1 MASQTVYPMGLV
13 MFSTSVGMPM
23 VEDAQ
28 GLAELPHNELPA
40 PQLVM
45 LANVAC
51 ENQAEG
57 KEMMEL
63 QTVGSYSDSED
74 ENIIR
79 YSYDSHERE
88 MCIVDYPE
96 SPRAA
101 LTQVEEID
109 VEEEGIDLSKPSDQ
123 RPSSPFTPS
132 TPSTSLGMIME
143 SAKKKKPFFCKPCN
157 YQAQCEEEFV
167 THIKIHSANRMIV
180 VKRMVGDKAR
190 AKETLAG
197 PDQEAESGDGGANNK
212 GLIRCERCGYN
223 TNRYDHYMAHLKHHE
238 KEGDDQRVYKCTI
251 CTYTTVSQYHWKKH
265 LRNHFPSKLF
275 TCNQCCYFSDRKN
288 NYVQHIR
295 THTGERPFRCP
306 YCEYSSSQKTHL
318 TRHMRTHSGERPF
331 KCDRCNYLAAN
342 QHEVTRHSRQVHNGP
357 KPLCCPHCPYKTAD
371 RSNYK
376 KHVELH
382 LNPRQFLCP
391 VCKYAASKKC
401 NLQYH
406 IKSRHPG
413 CPQIAMDVS
422 KVKLRVKKPD
432 SDEFTDEY
440 TMVNGIAK
448 FELSAIDDDAEEGP
462 EISGAD
468 KQSSPINLSTKRSI
482 PSPVQAA
489 ESVSMDKTPKKCDN
503 SPVKETKKSSKPSR
517 VQAVESMAT
526 DKTPKKCDVSP
537 VKETPKKA
545 KEKAEKKVTLKRK
558 STEMGS
564 ENTKQ
569 NVTLKE
575 SGKETAAAVEIAGNK
590 VKRSPKKQ
598 MTGKT
603 SVQDKSEIKETVE
616 KVQKAGLEEDNVEKA
631 KSVKDRLEKETLERE
646 NMEKVKED
654 NKRLE
659 RKNME
664 KAKEDNKRL
673 ERENMEKAKEDNKRL
688 ERENM
693 EKVKEDNKRLEREN
707 MEKVKEDNK
716 RLERKNME
724 KVKEDNKRLERE
736 NMEKVKEDNK
746 RLERENMEK
755 VKEDNK
761 RLERE
766 NMEKVKEDNKR
777 LERKNME
784 KVKEDNKRL
793 ERENMEKVKEDNK
806 RLEREN
812 MEKVKEDNKRL
823 ERENMEKVKEDN
835 KRLERKNMEKV
846 KEDNKRL
853 ERENME
859 KVKEDNKRLEREK
872 KEQLEKLK
880 NEKEGKENKNAIKSQ
895 NTTSKKIEKVVE
907 KTVQKAPQSQGAPVQ
922 KQGYKSKTKPVKRK
936 ATEALDLSMKESP
949 ESCTN
954 IKAKRLKIKPADKSQ
969 SKASTPR
976 SRTTEHCPA
985 SEQKDPA
992 NQIMYL
998 PVVKKL
1004 KETEKSNKKEASP
1017 GETEAS
1023 SENKE
1028 FSIIDNPISPPES
1041 KTCPATE
1048 LQPTVVQE
1056 EQQESDQEE
1065 TVPALDTSTGQSPAE
1080 ERPNNGENNLALQ
1093 NVSPTKDTTPRAE
1106 QAKVAEKAEETPE
1119 GFSSTDE
1126 SPSHIESDVAPDFRL
1141 AQGQPST
1148 PTTPSLELPR
1158 PRGKPSE
1165 TEEDE
1170 GIHSHDGGSEIS
1182 DSASEG
1188 SDDSGLNGLAAA
1200 AGKLANDPETPTEE
1214 IPTPTELKSH
1224 MCVFCDRT
1232 FPLEAEFRRHL
1243 NRHLVNVY
1251 YL

>member
-13 MFSTSVGMPM
+13 MYATSAGMPM

-51 ENQAEG
+51 ENPTEG

-63 QTVGSYSDSED
+63 QTVGSSSYSDSED

-96 SPRAA
+96 SPRVA
-101 LTQVEEID
+101 LSQVEEID
-109 VEEEGIDLSKPSDQ
+109 DEVEEEEGMDLSKPSEQ
-123 RPSSPFTPS
+123 RPSSPPTPFTPS
-132 TPSTSLGMIME
+132 TPLGMIME

-157 YQAQCEEEFV
+157 YQAQREEEFV
-167 THIKIHSANRMIV
+167 THIQIHSANRMIV
-180 VKRMVGDKAR
+180 VKRVEGDKAR
-190 AKETLAG
+190 AKETSAG
-197 PDQEAESGDGGANNK
+197 PDQEAESGDSGANNK
-212 GLIRCERCGYN
+212 GVIRCERCGYN

-251 CTYTTVSQYHWKKH
+251 CTYTTVSQYHWRKH

-440 TMVNGIAK
+440 TIVNGIAK
-448 FELSAIDDDAEEGP
+448 FELSAIDEEEEDMEERP
-462 EISGAD
+462 AISGAD
-468 KQSSPINLSTKRSI
+468 KQSIHINLSTKKSSN
-482 PSPVQAA
+482 PGPLQAA
-489 ESVSMDKTPKKCDN
+489 ESV
-503 SPVKETKKSSKPSR
+503 
-517 VQAVESMAT
+517 AT
-526 DKTPKKCDVSP
+526 DKTHKKCCVSP

-545 KEKAEKKVTLKRK
+545 KDKAEKKVTLKRK
-558 STEMGS
+558 SIEMSS

-569 NVTLKE
+569 HVTL
-575 SGKETAAAVEIAGNK
+575 KETAAAVQTTGNK
-590 VKRSPKKQ
+590 VKRRPKKQ
-598 MTGKT
+598 MKGKT

-616 KVQKAGLEEDNVEKA
+616 KVKKASLEEDDIEKE
-631 KSVKDRLEKETLERE
+631 KSVKERLEKDMLERE
-646 NMEKVKED
+646 NMEKVKEE
-654 NKRLE
+654 NKKLE
-659 RKNME
+659 K
-664 KAKEDNKRL
+664 
-673 ERENMEKAKEDNKRL
+673 
-688 ERENM
+688 
-693 EKVKEDNKRLEREN
+693 
-707 MEKVKEDNK
+707 
-716 RLERKNME
+716 
-724 KVKEDNKRLERE
+724 
-736 NMEKVKEDNK
+736 
-746 RLERENMEK
+746 
-755 VKEDNK
+755 
-761 RLERE
+761 
-766 NMEKVKEDNKR
+766 
-777 LERKNME
+777 
-784 KVKEDNKRL
+784 
-793 ERENMEKVKEDNK
+793 
-806 RLEREN
+806 
-812 MEKVKEDNKRL
+812 
-823 ERENMEKVKEDN
+823 
-835 KRLERKNMEKV
+835 
-846 KEDNKRL
+846 
-853 ERENME
+853 
-859 KVKEDNKRLEREK
+859 EK
-872 KEQLEKLK
+872 KEQLGTLK
-880 NEKEGKENKNAIKSQ
+880 NEREGKENKNATK
-895 NTTSKKIEKVVE
+895 SKKSPKKMEKVVE
-907 KTVQKAPQSQGAPVQ
+907 KTVAKAPQSLDAPVE
-922 KQGYKSKTKPVKRK
+922 KQGEKSRTKPLKRK
-936 ATEALDLSMKESP
+936 AAEALDLSMKESP
-949 ESCTN
+949 EEPCTD
-954 IKAKRLKIKPADKSQ
+954 IKAKRLKIKAAHKSQ
-969 SKASTPR
+969 SKASIPQ
-976 SRTTEHCPA
+976 SMTTEPCPV
-985 SEQKDPA
+985 SEQENPA
-992 NQIMYL
+992 NQIMNS
-998 PVVKKL
+998 PVVKK
-1004 KETEKSNKKEASP
+1004 SNKTEASCE
-1017 GETEAS
+1017 ETEAS
-1023 SENKE
+1023 SENKGC
-1028 FSIIDNPISPPES
+1028 SIIENPISLPEN
-1041 KTCPATE
+1041 KKCPATK
-1048 LQPTVVQE
+1048 LQPAVLQG
-1056 EQQESDQEE
+1056 EQQASDQE
-1065 TVPALDTSTGQSPAE
+1065 TVPTMHTSTSQ
-1080 ERPNNGENNLALQ
+1080 
-1093 NVSPTKDTTPRAE
+1093 DTTPQAE
-1106 QAKVAEKAEETPE
+1106 QTKGADQAEETPTPE
-1119 GFSSTDE
+1119 DE
-1126 SPSHIESDVAPDFRL
+1126 SPSPIEIDSSPDFRRP
-1141 AQGQPST
+1141 QGEPST

-1158 PRGKPSE
+1158 PRGKPTE

-1224 MCVFCDRT
+1224 MCIFCDRT
-1232 FPLEAEFRRHL
+1232 FPLEVEYRRHL

-1251 YL
+1251 YLDNASKLDHC

>member
-28 GLAELPHNELPA
+28 GLAELTHNELPA

-51 ENQAEG
+51 ENPAEG

-88 MCIVDYPE
+88 MCIVEYPE

-101 LTQVEEID
+101 LSQVEGID
-109 VEEEGIDLSKPSDQ
+109 EEEEGIDLSKPSDQ
-123 RPSSPFTPS
+123 RPFSPS
-132 TPSTSLGMIME
+132 TRSTPLGMIME

-167 THIKIHSANRMIV
+167 THIQIHSANRMIA

-197 PDQEAESGDGGANNK
+197 PDQEAQSGDGGANNK

-275 TCNQCCYFSDRKN
+275 TCNQCSYFSDRKN

-448 FELSAIDDDAEEGP
+448 FELSAIDGDEEEGP

-468 KQSSPINLSTKRSI
+468 KQSSPINLSTKSSK
-482 PSPVQAA
+482 PSPVQAV
-489 ESVSMDKTPKKCDN
+489 ESMATDKTPKKCDN
-503 SPVKETKKSSKPSR
+503 SPVKETKKSSKPSP

-526 DKTPKKCDVSP
+526 DKTPKKCDISS
-537 VKETPKKA
+537 VKEIPKKA
-545 KEKAEKKVTLKRK
+545 KDKAEKKVTLKRK
-558 STEMGS
+558 STEMNS

-575 SGKETAAAVEIAGNK
+575 SGKETSVVVEIAGNK

-598 MTGKT
+598 ITGKT
-603 SVQDKSEIKETVE
+603 SVQDKTKIKE
-616 KVQKAGLEEDNVEKA
+616 KVQKTGLEEDSVEKE
-631 KSVKDRLEKETLERE
+631 KSVKERLEKD
-646 NMEKVKED
+646 M
-654 NKRLE
+654 
-659 RKNME
+659 
-664 KAKEDNKRL
+664 L
-673 ERENMEKAKEDNKRL
+673 ERENMEKAKEENKRL
-688 ERENM
+688 EE
-693 EKVKEDNKRLEREN
+693 
-707 MEKVKEDNK
+707 
-716 RLERKNME
+716 
-724 KVKEDNKRLERE
+724 
-736 NMEKVKEDNK
+736 
-746 RLERENMEK
+746 
-755 VKEDNK
+755 
-761 RLERE
+761 
-766 NMEKVKEDNKR
+766 
-777 LERKNME
+777 
-784 KVKEDNKRL
+784 
-793 ERENMEKVKEDNK
+793 
-806 RLEREN
+806 
-812 MEKVKEDNKRL
+812 
-823 ERENMEKVKEDN
+823 
-835 KRLERKNMEKV
+835 
-846 KEDNKRL
+846 
-853 ERENME
+853 
-859 KVKEDNKRLEREK
+859 EK
-872 KEQLEKLK
+872 KEQLKTLK

-895 NTTSKKIEKVVE
+895 KSTSKKIEKVVE
-907 KTVQKAPQSQGAPVQ
+907 KTVEKAPQSLEAPVK
-922 KQGYKSKTKPVKRK
+922 KQGEKSKTKPVKRK
-936 ATEALDLSMKESP
+936 TTEALDLSMKESP
-949 ESCTN
+949 DESCTN
-954 IKAKRLKIKPADKSQ
+954 IKAKRLKIKTADKSQ

-976 SRTTEHCPA
+976 SKTTEPCPA
-985 SEQKDPA
+985 SEQKDPV
-992 NQIMYL
+992 NQMMYP
-998 PVVKKL
+998 PVMKKL
-1004 KETEKSNKKEASP
+1004 KKTENSNKKEASN

-1023 SENKE
+1023 SENKVC
-1028 FSIIDNPISPPES
+1028 SITENTFSPPES
-1041 KTCPATE
+1041 KTCPTTE

-1056 EQQESDQEE
+1056 EQQASDQE

-1080 ERPNNGENNLALQ
+1080 ERPSNGENNLERQ
-1093 NVSPTKDTTPRAE
+1093 NVSPTKDRTPLAE
-1106 QAKVAEKAEETPE
+1106 QAEVADNAEETPTPE
-1119 GFSSTDE
+1119 GFSSADE
-1126 SPSHIESDVAPDFRL
+1126 SPSPIESDVSHDFRR
-1141 AQGQPST
+1141 AQGEPS
-1148 PTTPSLELPR
+1148 TPSLELPR
-1158 PRGKPSE
+1158 PRGKPTE

-1200 AGKLANDPETPTEE
+1200 TGKLANDPESPTEE

-1224 MCVFCDRT
+1224 MCVFCDRS

>member
-1 MASQTVYPMGLV
+1 MTSGSALITHSNSPVSMASQTVYPMGLV
-13 MFSTSVGMPM
+13 MFSTSVGMSM

-51 ENQAEG
+51 ENPAEG

-79 YSYDSHERE
+79 YK
-88 MCIVDYPE
+88 YPE

-101 LTQVEEID
+101 LSQVEAID
-109 VEEEGIDLSKPSDQ
+109 EEEEGIDLSKPSDQ
-123 RPSSPFTPS
+123 RPFSPS
-132 TPSTSLGMIME
+132 TPTIPSTPLGMIVE

-167 THIKIHSANRMIV
+167 THIQIHSANRMIA
-180 VKRMVGDKAR
+180 VKSMVGDKAR
-190 AKETLAG
+190 EKETSAG
-197 PDQEAESGDGGANNK
+197 PDQEAQSGDGGANNK

-275 TCNQCCYFSDRKN
+275 TCNQCSYFSDRKN

-432 SDEFTDEY
+432 SDEFTDDMA
-440 TMVNGIAK
+440 TG
-448 FELSAIDDDAEEGP
+448 
-462 EISGAD
+462 
-468 KQSSPINLSTKRSI
+468 
-482 PSPVQAA
+482 
-489 ESVSMDKTPKKCDN
+489 KTPKKCDN
-503 SPVKETKKSSKPSR
+503 SPVKETKKSSKTSP

-526 DKTPKKCDVSP
+526 DKTPKKCDISS
-537 VKETPKKA
+537 VKEIPKKA
-545 KEKAEKKVTLKRK
+545 KDKAEKKVTLKRK
-558 STEMGS
+558 STEMNS

-575 SGKETAAAVEIAGNK
+575 SGKETAK
-590 VKRSPKKQ
+590 
-598 MTGKT
+598 
-603 SVQDKSEIKETVE
+603 D
-616 KVQKAGLEEDNVEKA
+616 
-631 KSVKDRLEKETLERE
+631 KSVKERLEKDMLE
-646 NMEKVKED
+646 K
-654 NKRLE
+654 
-659 RKNME
+659 
-664 KAKEDNKRL
+664 
-673 ERENMEKAKEDNKRL
+673 ENMEKAKEENKRL
-688 ERENM
+688 E
-693 EKVKEDNKRLEREN
+693 
-707 MEKVKEDNK
+707 
-716 RLERKNME
+716 
-724 KVKEDNKRLERE
+724 
-736 NMEKVKEDNK
+736 
-746 RLERENMEK
+746 
-755 VKEDNK
+755 
-761 RLERE
+761 
-766 NMEKVKEDNKR
+766 
-777 LERKNME
+777 
-784 KVKEDNKRL
+784 
-793 ERENMEKVKEDNK
+793 
-806 RLEREN
+806 
-812 MEKVKEDNKRL
+812 
-823 ERENMEKVKEDN
+823 
-835 KRLERKNMEKV
+835 
-846 KEDNKRL
+846 
-853 ERENME
+853 
-859 KVKEDNKRLEREK
+859 EK
-872 KEQLEKLK
+872 KEQLKTLK

-895 NTTSKKIEKVVE
+895 KSTSRKIEKVVE
-907 KTVQKAPQSQGAPVQ
+907 KTVEKAPQSLEAPVK
-922 KQGYKSKTKPVKRK
+922 KQGEKSKTKPVKRK
-936 ATEALDLSMKESP
+936 TTEALDLSMKESP
-949 ESCTN
+949 DESCTD
-954 IKAKRLKIKPADKSQ
+954 IKAKRLKIKTADKLQ

-976 SRTTEHCPA
+976 SKTTEPCPA
-985 SEQKDPA
+985 SEQKDPG
-992 NQIMYL
+992 NQTIYSS
-998 PVVKKL
+998 VVKKL
-1004 KETEKSNKKEASP
+1004 KKSNKKKASP

-1023 SENKE
+1023 SENK
-1028 FSIIDNPISPPES
+1028 
-1041 KTCPATE
+1041 
-1048 LQPTVVQE
+1048 
-1056 EQQESDQEE
+1056 
-1065 TVPALDTSTGQSPAE
+1065 
-1080 ERPNNGENNLALQ
+1080 
-1093 NVSPTKDTTPRAE
+1093 
-1106 QAKVAEKAEETPE
+1106 
-1119 GFSSTDE
+1119 
-1126 SPSHIESDVAPDFRL
+1126 SPSPIESD
-1141 AQGQPST
+1141 GEPST

-1158 PRGKPSE
+1158 PRRKPTE

-1200 AGKLANDPETPTEE
+1200 AGKPVNDPETPTEE

-1224 MCVFCDRT
+1224 MCVFCDRS

>member
-1 MASQTVYPMGLV
+1 MCMPRLEPASRHGPKGFGSNRPNLCASTSIILTEYRQGVDTYIRMASQTVYPMGLV

-123 RPSSPFTPS
+123 RPSSPS

-616 KVQKAGLEEDNVEKA
+616 KVQKEEDNVEKA

-659 RKNME
+659 RE
-664 KAKEDNKRL
+664 K
-673 ERENMEKAKEDNKRL
+673 
-688 ERENM
+688 
-693 EKVKEDNKRLEREN
+693 

-746 RLERENMEK
+746 RLERK
-755 VKEDNK
+755 
-761 RLERE
+761 
-766 NMEKVKEDNKR
+766 
-777 LERKNME
+777 
-784 KVKEDNKRL
+784 
-793 ERENMEKVKEDNK
+793 NMEKVKEDNK

-976 SRTTEHCPA
+976 SKTTEYCPA

-1028 FSIIDNPISPPES
+1028 FSIIENPISPPES
-1041 KTCPATE
+1041 NMCPATE

>member
-13 MFSTSVGMPM
+13 MYSTSAGMPM

-51 ENQAEG
+51 ENPTEG

-96 SPRAA
+96 SPQAGIA
-101 LTQVEEID
+101 QVEEID
-109 VEEEGIDLSKPSDQ
+109 NDEEEEGMDLSKPSEQ
-123 RPSSPFTPS
+123 RPSSPPIPFTPS
-132 TPSTSLGMIME
+132 TPLGMIME

-157 YQAQCEEEFV
+157 YQAQREEEFV
-167 THIKIHSANRMIV
+167 THIQIHSANRMIV
-180 VKRMVGDKAR
+180 VKRVEGDKAR

-197 PDQEAESGDGGANNK
+197 PVQESESGDGGANNK
-212 GLIRCERCGYN
+212 GVIRCERCGYN

-251 CTYTTVSQYHWKKH
+251 CTYTTVSQYHWRKH

-448 FELSAIDDDAEEGP
+448 FELSAIDDEEEDMEARP

-468 KQSSPINLSTKRSI
+468 KQSSHGNLSTKKSSN
-482 PSPVQAA
+482 PSPLQAA
-489 ESVSMDKTPKKCDN
+489 ESV
-503 SPVKETKKSSKPSR
+503 
-517 VQAVESMAT
+517 AT
-526 DKTPKKCDVSP
+526 DKTHKKCYVSP

-545 KEKAEKKVTLKRK
+545 KDKAEKKVTLKRK
-558 STEMGS
+558 STEMSS

-569 NVTLKE
+569 NVTP
-575 SGKETAAAVEIAGNK
+575 KETAAAVQTTGNK
-590 VKRSPKKQ
+590 VKRCPKKQ
-598 MTGKT
+598 TIGKT
-603 SVQDKSEIKETVE
+603 GVQDKSKIKETVE
-616 KVQKAGLEEDNVEKA
+616 RVQKVSLEEDDVEKE
-631 KSVKDRLEKETLERE
+631 KSVKEALEKDMLEKENKEENKRLEKE
-646 NMEKVKED
+646 
-654 NKRLE
+654 
-659 RKNME
+659 
-664 KAKEDNKRL
+664 
-673 ERENMEKAKEDNKRL
+673 
-688 ERENM
+688 
-693 EKVKEDNKRLEREN
+693 
-707 MEKVKEDNK
+707 
-716 RLERKNME
+716 
-724 KVKEDNKRLERE
+724 
-736 NMEKVKEDNK
+736 
-746 RLERENMEK
+746 
-755 VKEDNK
+755 
-761 RLERE
+761 
-766 NMEKVKEDNKR
+766 
-777 LERKNME
+777 
-784 KVKEDNKRL
+784 
-793 ERENMEKVKEDNK
+793 
-806 RLEREN
+806 
-812 MEKVKEDNKRL
+812 
-823 ERENMEKVKEDN
+823 
-835 KRLERKNMEKV
+835 
-846 KEDNKRL
+846 
-853 ERENME
+853 
-859 KVKEDNKRLEREK
+859 K
-872 KEQLEKLK
+872 KEQQGTLK
-880 NEKEGKENKNAIKSQ
+880 NEREGKENKNTTKSKSP
-895 NTTSKKIEKVVE
+895 SKKMEKVVE
-907 KTVQKAPQSQGAPVQ
+907 KTVEKAPQSLEAPVE
-922 KQGYKSKTKPVKRK
+922 KQGEKSKMKPLKRK
-936 ATEALDLSMKESP
+936 AAEALDLSMKESP
-949 ESCTN
+949 EEPCTD
-954 IKAKRLKIKPADKSQ
+954 IKAKRLKVKAAHKSQ
-969 SKASTPR
+969 SKASIPQ
-976 SRTTEHCPA
+976 SMTTEPCPV
-985 SEQKDPA
+985 SEQEASA
-992 NQIMYL
+992 NQIMNS

-1004 KETEKSNKKEASP
+1004 KNINKKEASP

-1028 FSIIDNPISPPES
+1028 CSIIENPISPPEN
-1041 KTCPATE
+1041 KKCPATE
-1048 LQPTVVQE
+1048 LQPTVVQGE
-1056 EQQESDQEE
+1056 KQASDQE
-1065 TVPALDTSTGQSPAE
+1065 TVPAMHTSTRQSSAE
-1080 ERPNNGENNLALQ
+1080 QQSNNGGNNLAKQ
-1093 NVSPTKDTTPRAE
+1093 NASPSQDTTPQAE
-1106 QAKVAEKAEETPE
+1106 QAKVADQAEETPTLE
-1119 GFSSTDE
+1119 DE
-1126 SPSHIESDVAPDFRL
+1126 SPSPIEMDGSPDFRRP
-1141 AQGQPST
+1141 QGEPST

-1158 PRGKPSE
+1158 PRGKPTE

-1200 AGKLANDPETPTEE
+1200 ASKLANDPETPTEE
-1214 IPTPTELKSH
+1214 IPTPTELKNH
-1224 MCVFCDRT
+1224 MCIFCDRT
-1232 FPLEAEFRRHL
+1232 FPLEVEYRRHL

-1251 YL
+1251 YLDNASKLGQ

>member
-13 MFSTSVGMPM
+13 MFSTSVGMSM

-51 ENQAEG
+51 ENPAEG

-88 MCIVDYPE
+88 MCIVEYPE

-101 LTQVEEID
+101 LSQVEAID
-109 VEEEGIDLSKPSDQ
+109 EEEEGIDLSKPSDQ
-123 RPSSPFTPS
+123 RPFSPS
-132 TPSTSLGMIME
+132 TPTIPSTPLGMIVE

-167 THIKIHSANRMIV
+167 THIQIHSANRMIA

-190 AKETLAG
+190 EKETSAG
-197 PDQEAESGDGGANNK
+197 PDQEAQSGDGGANNK

-275 TCNQCCYFSDRKN
+275 TCNQCSYFSDRKN

-448 FELSAIDDDAEEGP
+448 FELSAIDSDEGP
-462 EISGAD
+462 EISGVD
-468 KQSSPINLSTKRSI
+468 KQSSPINLSTKSSK
-482 PSPVQAA
+482 PSPVQAV
-489 ESVSMDKTPKKCDN
+489 ESMATDKTPKKCDN
-503 SPVKETKKSSKPSR
+503 SPVKETKKSSKPSPVQAVKGMETDKTPKKCDNAPVKETNKSSKTSP

-526 DKTPKKCDVSP
+526 DKTPKKSDISS
-537 VKETPKKA
+537 VKEIPKKA
-545 KEKAEKKVTLKRK
+545 KDKAEKKVTLKRK
-558 STEMGS
+558 STEMNS

-575 SGKETAAAVEIAGNK
+575 SGKETAVVVEIAGNK
-590 VKRSPKKQ
+590 VKRGPKKQ

-603 SVQDKSEIKETVE
+603 SVQDKTEIKE
-616 KVQKAGLEEDNVEKA
+616 KVQKAGLEEDSVEKD
-631 KSVKDRLEKETLERE
+631 KSVKEKLEKD
-646 NMEKVKED
+646 M
-654 NKRLE
+654 
-659 RKNME
+659 
-664 KAKEDNKRL
+664 L
-673 ERENMEKAKEDNKRL
+673 ERENMEKAKEENKRL
-688 ERENM
+688 EKEENKM
-693 EKVKEDNKRLEREN
+693 LEE
-707 MEKVKEDNK
+707 
-716 RLERKNME
+716 
-724 KVKEDNKRLERE
+724 
-736 NMEKVKEDNK
+736 
-746 RLERENMEK
+746 
-755 VKEDNK
+755 
-761 RLERE
+761 
-766 NMEKVKEDNKR
+766 
-777 LERKNME
+777 
-784 KVKEDNKRL
+784 
-793 ERENMEKVKEDNK
+793 
-806 RLEREN
+806 
-812 MEKVKEDNKRL
+812 
-823 ERENMEKVKEDN
+823 
-835 KRLERKNMEKV
+835 
-846 KEDNKRL
+846 
-853 ERENME
+853 
-859 KVKEDNKRLEREK
+859 EK
-872 KEQLEKLK
+872 KEQLKTLK

-895 NTTSKKIEKVVE
+895 KSTSRKIEKVVE
-907 KTVQKAPQSQGAPVQ
+907 KTVEKAPQSLEAPVK
-922 KQGYKSKTKPVKRK
+922 KQGVKSKTKPVKRK
-936 ATEALDLSMKESP
+936 TTEALDLSMKESP
-949 ESCTN
+949 DESCTN
-954 IKAKRLKIKPADKSQ
+954 IKAKRLKIKTADKLQ

-976 SRTTEHCPA
+976 SKTTEPCPA
-985 SEQKDPA
+985 SEQKDPG
-992 NQIMYL
+992 NQMIYSS
-998 PVVKKL
+998 VVKKL
-1004 KETEKSNKKEASP
+1004 KKSNKKKASP

-1023 SENKE
+1023 SENKVC
-1028 FSIIDNPISPPES
+1028 SIIENPFSPPES

-1056 EQQESDQEE
+1056 EQQASDQE
-1065 TVPALDTSTGQSPAE
+1065 TVPALDTYTGQSPAE
-1080 ERPNNGENNLALQ
+1080 ERPSNGENNLALQ
-1093 NVSPTKDTTPRAE
+1093 NVSPTEDTTPRAE
-1106 QAKVAEKAEETPE
+1106 QAEVADKAEETPTPE
-1119 GFSSTDE
+1119 GFSSADE
-1126 SPSHIESDVAPDFRL
+1126 SPSPIESDVSQDFRR
-1141 AQGQPST
+1141 AQGEPST

-1158 PRGKPSE
+1158 PRRKPTE

-1200 AGKLANDPETPTEE
+1200 AGKLVNDPETPTEE

-1224 MCVFCDRT
+1224 LCVFCDRS

>member
-23 VEDAQ
+23 AEDAQ

-51 ENQAEG
+51 ENPAEG

-88 MCIVDYPE
+88 MCIVEYPE

-101 LTQVEEID
+101 LSQVEAID
-109 VEEEGIDLSKPSDQ
+109 EEEEGIDLSKPSDQ
-123 RPSSPFTPS
+123 RPFSPSTPTTPS
-132 TPSTSLGMIME
+132 TRLGMIME
-143 SAKKKKPFFCKPCN
+143 SAKKKKPLFCKPCN
-157 YQAQCEEEFV
+157 YQAQCEKEFV
-167 THIKIHSANRMIV
+167 THIQIHSANRMIA

-190 AKETLAG
+190 EKETLAG
-197 PDQEAESGDGGANNK
+197 PDQEAQSGDGGANNK

-275 TCNQCCYFSDRKN
+275 TCNQCSYFSDRKN

-448 FELSAIDDDAEEGP
+448 FELSAIDGDEEEGP

-468 KQSSPINLSTKRSI
+468 KQSSPINLSTKS
-482 PSPVQAA
+482 SKSSTVQAV
-489 ESVSMDKTPKKCDN
+489 ESMAMDKTPKKCDN
-503 SPVKETKKSSKPSR
+503 SPVKETKKSSKPSTVQAVESMAMDKTPKKCDNSPVKETKKSSKPSPVQAVESMAMDKTPKKCDNSPVKETKKSSKPSTVQAVESMAMDKTPKKCDNSPVKETKKSSKPSP

-526 DKTPKKCDVSP
+526 DKTPKKCDNSP
-537 VKETPKKA
+537 VKETKKSSKPSPVQAVESMATDKTPKKCDNSPVKETKKSSKPSPVQAVESMAMDKTPRKCDISSVKEIPKKA
-545 KEKAEKKVTLKRK
+545 KDKAEKKVTLKRK
-558 STEMGS
+558 STEMNS
-564 ENTKQ
+564 EKTKQ

-575 SGKETAAAVEIAGNK
+575 SGKEAAVVVEIAGNK

-603 SVQDKSEIKETVE
+603 SVQDKTEIKE
-616 KVQKAGLEEDNVEKA
+616 KVQKAGLEEDSAE
-631 KSVKDRLEKETLERE
+631 KSVERFEKD
-646 NMEKVKED
+646 M
-654 NKRLE
+654 
-659 RKNME
+659 
-664 KAKEDNKRL
+664 L
-673 ERENMEKAKEDNKRL
+673 ERENMEKAKEENKRL
-688 ERENM
+688 EE
-693 EKVKEDNKRLEREN
+693 
-707 MEKVKEDNK
+707 
-716 RLERKNME
+716 
-724 KVKEDNKRLERE
+724 
-736 NMEKVKEDNK
+736 
-746 RLERENMEK
+746 
-755 VKEDNK
+755 
-761 RLERE
+761 
-766 NMEKVKEDNKR
+766 
-777 LERKNME
+777 
-784 KVKEDNKRL
+784 
-793 ERENMEKVKEDNK
+793 
-806 RLEREN
+806 
-812 MEKVKEDNKRL
+812 
-823 ERENMEKVKEDN
+823 
-835 KRLERKNMEKV
+835 
-846 KEDNKRL
+846 
-853 ERENME
+853 
-859 KVKEDNKRLEREK
+859 EK
-872 KEQLEKLK
+872 KEQLKTLK

-895 NTTSKKIEKVVE
+895 KSTSKKNEKVVE
-907 KTVQKAPQSQGAPVQ
+907 KTVEKAPQSLEAPVK
-922 KQGYKSKTKPVKRK
+922 KQGEKSKTKPVKRK
-936 ATEALDLSMKESP
+936 TTEALDLSMKESP
-949 ESCTN
+949 DEACTN
-954 IKAKRLKIKPADKSQ
+954 IKAKRLKIKTTDKSQ
-969 SKASTPR
+969 TKASTPR
-976 SRTTEHCPA
+976 SKTTEPCPA
-985 SEQKDPA
+985 SEQKDPVD
-992 NQIMYL
+992 QMMYS

-1004 KETEKSNKKEASP
+1004 KKTEKSNKKEASP
-1017 GETEAS
+1017 GETKAS
-1023 SENKE
+1023 SENKVC
-1028 FSIIDNPISPPES
+1028 SIIENTFSPPES

-1056 EQQESDQEE
+1056 EQQASDQE
-1065 TVPALDTSTGQSPAE
+1065 TVPSLDTSTGQSPAE
-1080 ERPNNGENNLALQ
+1080 ERPSNGENNLARQ

-1106 QAKVAEKAEETPE
+1106 QAEVADKAEETPTPE
-1119 GFSSTDE
+1119 GFSSADE
-1126 SPSHIESDVAPDFRL
+1126 SPSPIESDVSRDFRR
-1141 AQGQPST
+1141 AQGEPST
-1148 PTTPSLELPR
+1148 PTTSSLELPR
-1158 PRGKPSE
+1158 PRGKPTE

-1224 MCVFCDRT
+1224 MCVFCDRS